1 MPDNK
6 FLTPQI
12 IAREALAILQ
22 GNLVYAD
29 LVDRRFNADFNGKVG
44 DTITIRSRSAVK
56 SNYFNGQI
64 KKQGITEAP
73 IPVTLNRHRDTS
85 VEVTSKDLTL
95 NIADFSTQVLEPV
108 MVGMANDINADIA
121 AFIYGNAAKN
131 IAATANPTDLKD
143 IANIAKYLD
152 TNKAPKTDR
161 SLVLCP
167 DHKYN
172 YALTENLSKVSYAGD
187 NETLRDA
194 ILGKIY
200 SLNTYMD
207 QDNPNTEAATA
218 GTATAYK
225 VTGVKG
231 EKKVQISALNTATA
245 TVKKGDKFIVNGY
258 IYTIA
263 ADGTGVGSAITDQT
277 IEEELQT
284 TINDATAVVVINKP
298 TSVAFHKESVAMVN
312 VPLAIPDGAVKAY
325 TASANGLAVRVVFA
339 YDINNKCEVMSID
352 ILYGLAVERK
362 DLIVGLA

>member
-73 IPVTLNRHRDTS
+73 IPVTLDRHRDTS

-172 YALTENLSKVSYAGD
+172 YALTENGGKV
-187 NETLRDA
+187 RDA
-194 ILGKIY
+194 GA
-200 SLNTYMD
+200 N
-207 QDNPNTEAATA
+207 
-218 GTATAYK
+218 
-225 VTGVKG
+225 
-231 EKKVQISALNTATA
+231 EK
-245 TVKKGDKFIVNGY
+245 
-258 IYTIA
+258 
-263 ADGTGVGSAITDQT
+263 
-277 IEEELQT
+277 
-284 TINDATAVVVINKP
+284 
-298 TSVAFHKESVAMVN
+298 
-312 VPLAIPDGAVKAY
+312 
-325 TASANGLAVRVVFA
+325 
-339 YDINNKCEVMSID
+339 
-352 ILYGLAVERK
+352 
-362 DLIVGLA
+362 

>member
-1 MPDNK
+1 MANK

-29 LVDRRFNADFNGKVG
+29 LVDRRFSADFNGKVG

-73 IPVTLNRHRDTS
+73 IPVVLDRWRDSS
-85 VEVTSKDLTL
+85 VEITSKDLTL
-95 NIADFSTQVLEPV
+95 NIADFSTQVLEPI
-108 MVGMANDINADIA
+108 MIGIANDINADIA

-131 IAATANPTDLKD
+131 ITATANPTDLKD

-152 TNKAPKTDR
+152 TQKAPKTDR
-161 SLVLCP
+161 ALVLCP

-187 NETLRDA
+187 NETLREA

-207 QDNPNTEAATA
+207 QDNPNTNAAET

-225 VTGVKG
+225 VTGNKG
-231 EKKVQISALNTATA
+231 DKEVNITALNTATA
-245 TVKKGDKFIVNGY
+245 TLKKGDKFIVDGY
-258 IYTIA
+258 MYTIA
-263 ADGTGVGSAITDQT
+263 KDGTGSSSAIAKQE

-284 TINDATAVVVINKP
+284 TIATATDVVVVNKP

-325 TASANGLAVRVVFA
+325 TASANGMSVRVVIG
-339 YDINNKCEVMSID
+339 YDMVAKTDILSID
-352 ILYGLAVERK
+352 VLYGLAVERK